1 MQALEVQFNR
11 IRDEV
16 QTRERSRETLL
27 VAQVFTEVES
37 INSQIGALKSL
48 ENSVAGFV
56 IA

>member
-1 MQALEVQFNR
+1 MQALEVQFNSL
-11 IRDEV
+11 RDEV

-37 INSQIGALKSL
+37 INSQIGALKGL